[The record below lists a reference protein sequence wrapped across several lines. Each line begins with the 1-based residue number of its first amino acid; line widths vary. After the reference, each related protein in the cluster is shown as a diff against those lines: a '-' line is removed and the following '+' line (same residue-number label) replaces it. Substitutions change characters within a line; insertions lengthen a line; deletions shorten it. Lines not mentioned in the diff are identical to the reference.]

1 MSGLTLRVHQMVAS
15 SLANGPGKR
24 AVIWLQGCTLAC
36 PGCFNPGTHP
46 SAGGN
51 MPTIEEID
59 GWLQSL
65 DGSIDGLTISGGEPL
80 QQLKPLTALLHKV
93 RARTDLPTIL
103 FTGYTWQEV
112 NQMPGAKKLFKLV
125 DLILA
130 GRYMADQRAASHLIG
145 SRNKTVHLLSSVYT
159 ADDLAMTPE
168 AEVVI
173 DSSGNILLSG
183 IDPLIWQQGP
193 VLRLSLP

>member
-1 MSGLTLRVHQMVAS
+1 MTGLTLRVHQMVAS

-36 PGCFNPGTHP
+36 PGCFNPQTHP
-46 SAGGN
+46 SATGK
-51 MPTIEEID
+51 TASIEQID
-59 GWLQSL
+59 NWLRSL

-112 NQMPGAKKLFKLV
+112 NQMPGVKKLFKLV

-130 GRYMADQRAASHLIG
+130 GRYMVDQRAASHLIG
-145 SRNKTVHLLSSVYT
+145 SRNKTVHFLSSAYQP
-159 ADDLAMTPE
+159 DDLSAVPE
-168 AEVVI
+168 AEVLI
-173 DSSGNILLSG
+173 DPSGDILLSG
-183 IDPLIWQQGP
+183 IDPVTW
-193 VLRLSLP
+193 